1 MKYNLVYFLI
11 AFLMTNCNS
20 ISKKSPLVSDSLKD
34 ESVKVLRENLQT
46 QSEWVKVHAAEFLIW
61 SGYPEGVQKVYL
73 EEEKLWSSKSPYRIG
88 IWRILSQV
96 AANQNE
102 RKTWTDKIMQAFLDT
117 SGVDRIHAAETLA
130 KLQISPLKEHPE
142 ITQTTL
148 NSPIQ
153 SLALYTQWSV
163 AYTSQD
169 SLLSSCKA
177 FFDIAIS
184 PDKDAVSRTIVSY
197 IIRRSCKLTSAQ
209 WDILARQALAEPK
222 ESEVRL
228 SLLSTAVIMAP
239 DDASIELYRQV
250 YGAFLE
256 YKNVAKK
263 NVRIEIANGLAEKG
277 NPEDLPILVAF
288 LKNENPIGQYSDDA
302 DVRSSAAYAIL
313 KMSARFQNK
322 N

>member
-1 MKYNLVYFLI
+1 
-11 AFLMTNCNS
+11 MTNCDYS
-20 ISKKSPLVSDSLKD
+20 RQKSPLISDSLKD

-96 AANQNE
+96 AANPEE
-102 RKTWTDKIMQAFLDT
+102 RKNWTDKIMQAFLDT

-142 ITQTTL
+142 ITRATL
-148 NSPIQ
+148 NSSIQ
-153 SLALYTQWSV
+153 SLALYTHWSV

-169 SLLSSCKA
+169 SLLSSCQA
-177 FFDIAIS
+177 FFDMATSPDEDTVSRAIS
-184 PDKDAVSRTIVSY
+184 SY
-197 IIRRSCKLTSAQ
+197 IIRRSCKLTPAQ

-222 ESEVRL
+222 ELEVRL

-239 DDASIELYRQV
+239 DDTSIELYRQV
-250 YGAFLE
+250 YEAFLE

-277 NPEDLPILVAF
+277 KPEDLPILVSF
-288 LKNENPIGQYSDDA
+288 LNNENPLGQDADDA

-322 N
+322 K